1 MEESRGELELT
12 PDQRRVVDHD
22 AGPLLVTGPA
32 GSGRSEALARRAAAL
47 TDRGT
52 PIDRVLV
59 LASSRAGAAFLRGRI
74 EALVD
79 PAHEELAVDTYAG
92 IAESLLLEH
101 ALEAGL
107 APFLVRGSAAGR
119 PTPPPPRA
127 PRPLPL
133 PPDRLDELPLRR
145 HEIRGNPAGLLAR
158 LLGRIDA
165 LKAEAIG
172 PGRLRQW
179 AEEQARAA
187 RDPGAREGAGREGEF
202 AEV

>member
-1 MEESRGELELT
+1 MKGDASNSSRRASTIRGNESSQRSTPRPRTTSPSRPPVGCVANGQGYSAATFRPAEGSRGEIELR
-12 PDQRRVVDHD
+12 PDHRRVVGRDG
-22 AGPLLVTGPA
+22 GPLVVTGSA

-47 TDRGT
+47 TDRGA

-107 APFLVRGSAAGR
+107 DPFVVRGSAAGR
-119 PTPPPPRA
+119 LADPPPPPRA
-127 PRPLPL
+127 ASPPRP
-133 PPDRLDELPLRR
+133 
-145 HEIRGNPAGLLAR
+145 
-158 LLGRIDA
+158 
-165 LKAEAIG
+165 
-172 PGRLRQW
+172 
-179 AEEQARAA
+179 
-187 RDPGAREGAGREGEF
+187 RDPR
-202 AEV
+202 

>member
-12 PDQRRVVDHD
+12 PDQRRVVEHD

-32 GSGRSEALARRAAAL
+32 GSGRSEALARRATAL

-107 APFLVRGSAAGR
+107 DPFVVRVSAADR
-119 PTPPPPRA
+119 PPAPPYAPAPPP
-127 PRPLPL
+127 LS
-133 PPDRLDELPLRR
+133 PPD
-145 HEIRGNPAGLLAR
+145 
-158 LLGRIDA
+158 
-165 LKAEAIG
+165 
-172 PGRLRQW
+172 
-179 AEEQARAA
+179 
-187 RDPGAREGAGREGEF
+187 
-202 AEV
+202 